1 MNFKHIFFTYI
12 FFLNYL
18 FSQITGSIVDSN
30 SGEAIEGVNIL
41 SGEEGTS
48 SNQSGKFIINIPLDS
63 KITFSHVGYRNI
75 TVNAEK
81 KMNVKMD
88 VLFIQQE
95 EVIVRSGLSDE
106 SLESLHSSISVIKS
120 NDIRQSG
127 VEHFQVL
134 TDQISNLNWAGGTS
148 RPRYFQIRGIGENS
162 HYFGEGPPN
171 FSVGFVYDNIDLS
184 GLGMVGFTHDISQ
197 IEVFKG
203 PQSTIFGANSIGGFI
218 SVNSNNPTEKF
229 EARFNSSIGSN
240 GFYNVGAIFNLSLS
254 KKLGL
259 RISSSKNYSNG
270 FRENIF
276 LKSKTTNKRDEIFNN
291 IKFYFKPLRNLSF
304 LGTYIYVDQ
313 DNGYDAWAPDNNQKF
328 TTYSDD
334 LGFDSQ
340 LTKGISLVSNY
351 QLFDDMKITSI
362 TSFSDVEL
370 NHSYDGDW
378 ANSEYWLT
386 EHGFD
391 PELEYYEYK
400 FFDKNDKKRNNFTQE
415 LRTSMGSLFLGIY
428 LKNLKEEDE
437 ASGYLYGGLATDSES
452 VYDFISRATYA
463 QYEFMLTKKLKL
475 KANMRYEE
483 SEISYESQSEDN
495 YYYTPIDEVKTK
507 MKSSMVGYSSVLSYS
522 MNKSIN
528 YYAFISRGYKAG
540 GVNQEPNLSEA
551 NRTYDPEYIMNGEF
565 GIKSYKNN
573 FRNNLSIFYGQRLNQ
588 QVSISSQQYPSDP
601 NSFLFYKSNA
611 TEGRIFGLELENK
624 YYGKKYEIG
633 FNLGH
638 LMTWV
643 DDFEFDLD
651 IGSIQKAGNRE
662 MAMSP
667 NFNGAISFLGYLN
680 DNLYVN
686 IINTYKSEYYFS
698 DSHDYKSSPY
708 NLTNVLVGYSFNN
721 IEIKLW
727 VRNLFNKVYETR
739 GFYFGLIPPNFN
751 DELFKSF
758 GDPKQSGISF
768 NFNF

>member
-1 MNFKHIFFTYI
+1 MNFKLIYFTFI

-18 FSQITGSIVDSN
+18 FSQITGFVVNSN
-30 SGEAIEGVNIL
+30 SGEPIEGVNIL

-48 SNQSGKFIINIPLDS
+48 SNQNGKFIINIPLDS
-63 KITFSHVGYRNI
+63 KIMFSHVGYRNI
-75 TVNAEK
+75 TLNAEK

-88 VLFIQQE
+88 ILFIQQE
-95 EVIVRSGLSDE
+95 EVIVRSGLSEE
-106 SLESLHSSISVIKS
+106 SIQSLHSSITVIKS

-127 VEHFQVL
+127 VKHFQGL

-203 PQSTIFGANSIGGFI
+203 SQSTIFGANSIGGFI
-218 SVNSNNPTEKF
+218 SVNSNDPTEKL
-229 EARFNSSIGSN
+229 EARFNSSVGSD
-240 GFYNVGAIFNLSLS
+240 GFYNVGATFNLSLS

-276 LKSKTTNKRDEIFNN
+276 LKSKTTNKRDEIFSKV
-291 IKFYFKPLRNLSF
+291 KFYYKPLKNLSF

-313 DNGYDAWAPDNNQKF
+313 NNGYDAWAPDNNEKF
-328 TTYSDD
+328 TTYSDS

-340 LTKGISLVSNY
+340 LTRGLSLESNY

-362 TSFSDVEL
+362 TSFSNVEL

-378 ANSEYWLT
+378 ANNDYWLN

-400 FFDKNDKKRNNFTQE
+400 FFDNNDRKRKNFTQE
-415 LRTSMGSLFLGIY
+415 LRTSIGSLVLGVY
-428 LKNLKEEDE
+428 LKNLKEEDK

-452 VYDFISRATYA
+452 MYNFLSSATYA

-475 KANMRYEE
+475 KANIRYEE
-483 SEISYESQSEDN
+483 SDISYESQSEDN
-495 YYYTPIDEVKTK
+495 YYYTPIDEVNTE
-507 MKSSMVGYSSVLSYS
+507 MPSSMVGYSSVLSYS

-540 GVNQEPNLSEA
+540 GVNQEPNLSRA
-551 NRTYDPEYIMNGEF
+551 NRIYDPEYIINGEL
-565 GIKSYKNN
+565 GVKSYKGK

-611 TEGRIFGLELENK
+611 TEGRISGLELESK
-624 YYGKKYEIG
+624 YYSKKYEIG
-633 FNLGH
+633 LNLGH
-638 LMTWV
+638 LKTWV
-643 DDFEFDLD
+643 DDFEFELG
-651 IGSIQKAGNRE
+651 IGSSQKAGKRE

-667 NFNGAISFLGYLN
+667 NFNGSISFLGYLGE
-680 DNLYVN
+680 NLYINV
-686 IINTYKSEYYFS
+686 INTYKSEYYFS
-698 DSHDYKSSPY
+698 DSHDYKTSAY
-708 NLTNVLVGYSFNN
+708 NLTNVSFGYFFNN
-721 IEIKLW
+721 IEINLW
-727 VRNLFNKVYETR
+727 VRNLWDKVYETR
-739 GFYFGLIPPNFN
+739 GFYFGLKPPNFE

-758 GDPKQSGISF
+758 GDPRQSGLSF
-768 NFNF
+768 NYNF